1 MLHHIL
7 SVDDSNSTLN
17 ITCTVRIY
25 TDPALLKTTVEN
37 VIGTAELSDCI
48 ANRMLTDHL
57 ALRCLCVVKNTM
69 LCSPK
74 KDQPQLEC
82 RFNSAGCQSMPLS
95 SISMLEFDAYCGW
108 TEKSNKLPD
117 RITVLIFLGVME
129 KCTSFRSLSNFCSF
143 ILTLSQKCPPSQCLV
158 DHPNHNLSL
167 SIIGIIAQCQ

>member
-1 MLHHIL
+1 MLQTPHTY
-7 SVDDSNSTLN
+7 SSVDVDDSNWILN
-17 ITCTVRIY
+17 ITCT
-25 TDPALLKTTVEN
+25 
-37 VIGTAELSDCI
+37 GTAELSDCI

-57 ALRCLCVVKNTM
+57 VALRCLCVVKNTM

-74 KDQPQLEC
+74 KDQPQLKC